1 MSLSGCTTDDELAN
15 FLTSNHFGMGMIAMI
30 YKIHKHDGSN
40 INEKLFSEIMKK
52 KNSTG
57 LEKFIHCTQPLRTFL
72 SDEQKNVL
80 DKEIHIPR
88 VIKSYVT
95 PDHETALTN
104 ILLRK
109 SEYKRR
115 KFIIKLRKFV
125 TKNKRRKFI

>member
-1 MSLSGCTTDDELAN
+1 MSLSECTTDDELAN

-52 KNSTG
+52 KNSTV
-57 LEKFIHCTQPLRTFL
+57 LEKFIKCTQPLRTFL
-72 SDEQKNVL
+72 SDEQKDVL
-80 DKEIHIPR
+80 DKEIR
-88 VIKSYVT
+88 TS
-95 PDHETALTN
+95 DHETALTN
-104 ILLRK
+104 ILRK
-109 SEYKRR
+109 SAYKRR